1 MNLKNNNFK
10 IASIWKILLD
20 VRGSASLGC
29 LDAKV
34 AVLEPMLL
42 SENFCLLVFNSDIQF
57 LKSVLIQGR
66 IDLSLGE
73 APVEY
78 YNRQ

>member
-1 MNLKNNNFK
+1 MENFIRCK
-10 IASIWKILLD
+10 RL
-20 VRGSASLGC
+20 SLARMFR

-42 SENFCLLVFNSDIQF
+42 SENLCLLVFNSDIQF